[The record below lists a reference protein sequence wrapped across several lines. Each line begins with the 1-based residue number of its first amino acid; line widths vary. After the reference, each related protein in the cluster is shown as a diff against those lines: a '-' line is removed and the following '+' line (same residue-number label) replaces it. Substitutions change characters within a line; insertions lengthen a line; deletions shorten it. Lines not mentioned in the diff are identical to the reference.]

1 MITTPT
7 TDRGRATVGRIL
19 DAACELFTRQGVH
32 ATTLDDI
39 GIAAGV
45 GRGQL
50 YHFFADKADIVADM
64 ASRQVQ
70 RVLDEV
76 RSAITDMSTAEDVQR
91 FCDELVSHHSEPDA
105 VIRCPMG
112 ALIHQLTDS
121 DEAARAALKAGFAQW
136 ETLLAEGL
144 RRVADNGGLIPGAD
158 PPVMAVGLLA
168 AYQGGLLLA
177 EPDLDQHFSGAR
189 SRSFDI
195 RQSQTV
201 NPVKTRQLDRPH
213 LHALLRES
221 SIPVLY

>member
-1 MITTPT
+1 MTVITTPT

-177 EPDLDQHFSGAR
+177 ELSGDVEPLRRALG
-189 SRSFDI
+189 
-195 RQSQTV
+195 TV
-201 NPVKTRQLDRPH
+201 TGL
-213 LHALLRES
+213 ALA
-221 SIPVLY
+221 PFAPA